1 MALPTSAQAKL
12 NLSFNMAAK
21 EMTVSVSTAVE
32 NMVLDNGLLFLIPVS
47 GATLTDPT
55 GATYDLTSLFSNDS
69 SDNLLSLTFDAPLDS
84 DNNVINGAYN
94 ILVGEILFDDGGSP
108 PDTETFTD
116 LASDYTLSYTA
127 PTVALSAAI
136 NCISPSFVST
146 DYTDY
151 RVIDP
156 TSQGYITPTTVTYA
170 HNLYYP
176 ATSNGYP
183 SNATL
188 TSDLIITRG
197 ASEFYQGTQT
207 AIVTHLVSYLF
218 VDNLVV
224 TDTIT
229 GSLETL
235 VDCSTLLCG
244 VTCGLNT
251 LYTTMEANKIANNT
265 LYLQNKSLFELIS
278 SKAMLAQMNI
288 DCGDSAMATTIIADI
303 RATLGNCCDDCSAAD
318 GTPISGYGN

>member
-1 MALPTSAQAKL
+1 MANPTSAECKL
-12 NLSFNMAAK
+12 GLSFNMATK
-21 EMTVSVSTAVE
+21 EMTVSASNFLQAAGVA
-32 NMVLDNGLLFLIPVS
+32 GLTFDTFY
-47 GATLTDPT
+47 ATLTDPL
-55 GATYDLTSLFSNDS
+55 GEEYDVSGISADGDGGTPFFY
-69 SDNLLSLTFDAPLDS
+69 TFDAPLDS
-84 DNNVINGAYN
+84 NNNVLNGAYTCL
-94 ILVGEILFDDGGSP
+94 IGIISGIGDDGS
-108 PDTETFTD
+108 FIYTD
-116 LASDYTLSYTA
+116 VTSEYTLNYTA

-146 DYTDY
+146 DSTDY

-318 GTPISGYGN
+318 GTPITGV